1 MLPFPFQFLQCQN
14 IIDVYED
21 IADLAGVRRE
31 ALLPSSVAT
40 SAVKEQDPEKL
51 LAAFRTAVEVV
62 VKQVKPLHHADQ
74 HFANTTSRNIITT
87 IIFLTAG
94 TIRGLGRDG
103 AAQGRIPQG
112 EEFLCQGES
121 CGCRAKSRRKALT
134 RAYHLTSSPVCP
146 AREAAGS
153 PVRGKGLSGR
163 RGRHPEAGS
172 GGDIDLEGDFLF
184 ESKARS
190 IIPHVCVLKDFGVP
204 NRRLSWKRRSLSS
217 KGSWRHHLRERGR

>member
-1 MLPFPFQFLQCQN
+1 MAPSCASFSLQFIQCQN
-14 IIDVYED
+14 IIDVYEN

-134 RAYHLTSSPVCP
+134 HPSS
-146 AREAAGS
+146 
-153 PVRGKGLSGR
+153 
-163 RGRHPEAGS
+163 
-172 GGDIDLEGDFLF
+172 DILPCV
-184 ESKARS
+184 SSSRS
-190 IIPHVCVLKDFGVP
+190 DWVP
-204 NRRLSWKRRSLSS
+204 CTRQRPLWKTRSAP
-217 KGSWRHHLRERGR
+217 